1 MTATGQVKEY
11 DMNAITDAGQ
21 GYVVLT
27 GTVEPEDGMF
37 VSYCPELGVSS
48 CGDTVEEALDN
59 LGEALAVHIGAL
71 EEIGELERVFQE
83 KELRVITAPAPTES
97 VSVSI
102 PPGKT
107 VRAYTQPI
115 PPVAV
120 G

>member
-1 MTATGQVKEY
+1 MHLTGVNE
-11 DMNAITDAGQ
+11 MADAGQ

-27 GTVEPEDGMF
+27 GVVEPEDHLF

-48 CGDTVEEALDN
+48 CGYNAEEALDN
-59 LGEALAVHIGAL
+59 LGEAITVHLEAL
-71 EEIGELERVFQE
+71 EEIGELERVFHE
-83 KELRVITAPAPTES
+83 NHLNVVTGPATTDS
-97 VSVSI
+97 VSVSV

-107 VRAYTQPI
+107 FRAYTQPV

>member
-1 MTATGQVKEY
+1 
-11 DMNAITDAGQ
+11 MNRKPDASQ

-27 GTVEPEDGMF
+27 GLVEPEDNLF
-37 VSYCPELGVSS
+37 VSYCPELDVAS
-48 CGDTVEEALDN
+48 CGGTAEEALDN
-59 LGEALAVHIGAL
+59 LDDALAVHLEAL
-71 EEIGELERVFQE
+71 EDIGELERVL
-83 KELRVITAPAPTES
+83 KEQRLQVITAPPPTES
-97 VSVSI
+97 VNVSV

>member
-1 MTATGQVKEY
+1 MHLTGVNE
-11 DMNAITDAGQ
+11 MANAGQ

-27 GTVEPEDGMF
+27 GVVEPEDHLF

-48 CGDTVEEALDN
+48 CGDNAEEALDN
-59 LGEALAVHIGAL
+59 LGEAITVHLEAL
-71 EEIGELERVFQE
+71 EEIGELERVFLE
-83 KELRVITAPAPTES
+83 NHLKVIAAPAPNES
-97 VSVSI
+97 VSVLV

-107 VRAYTQPI
+107 FRAYTQQV

>member
-1 MTATGQVKEY
+1 
-11 DMNAITDAGQ
+11 MNTRTNGEG

-27 GTVEPEDGMF
+27 GYVEPEDHLF
-37 VSYCPELGVSS
+37 VSYCPELDVAS
-48 CGDTVEEALDN
+48 CGDSPEEALDN
-59 LGEALAVHIGAL
+59 LGDALAVHLEAL
-71 EEIGELERVFQE
+71 GEIGELGRVL
-83 KELRVITAPAPTES
+83 KEQRLQVITAPPPTES
-97 VSVSI
+97 VNVSV

>member
-1 MTATGQVKEY
+1 MSVNRGNEMSSTP
-11 DMNAITDAGQ
+11 DSSQ

-27 GTVEPEDGMF
+27 GFVEPEDHLF
-37 VSYCPELGVSS
+37 VSHCPELGVAS
-48 CGDTVEEALDN
+48 CGETAEEALDN
-59 LGEALAVHIGAL
+59 LGEAIAVHLEAL
-71 EEIGELERVFQE
+71 EEIGELERVFRENQL
-83 KELRVITAPAPTES
+83 KVITAPSPTES

-107 VRAYTQPI
+107 VRAYTQPV

>member
-1 MTATGQVKEY
+1 
-11 DMNAITDAGQ
+11 MNAAPDASK

-37 VSYCPELGVSS
+37 VSYCPELGVAS

-59 LGEALAVHIGAL
+59 LGDALTVHISAL
-71 EEIGELERVFQE
+71 EEIGELERVFHENQL
-83 KELRVITAPAPTES
+83 KVITAPTPTES
-97 VSVSI
+97 VSVSV

-107 VRAYTQPI
+107 VRAYAQSV